1 MRLNLWVDA
10 LEPQLGGIGRYTW
23 ELCKGLSNHPAISEL
38 TFFARG
44 RLIDQPERLL
54 LGAKLPKRRR
64 LQTWAGLRKLRK
76 AIVHGP
82 NYFLPPYAETGVI
95 TVHDLSVF
103 RYPETHPVARVQA
116 FEQEFA
122 RSLRRANHVITDT
135 ETVRQELIADFG
147 VNPSDVTAIHLG
159 VDRPFFDEEFDAAK
173 LSALGLDPRQYGL
186 CIAALEPRKKILEL
200 LRAWRDLPPAL
211 RNRYPLVLA
220 GNAGWRNEGHRA
232 VIDQGVAEGWLRH
245 LGFIE
250 ETLLRQLYK
259 GARLFIYPSTYE
271 GFGLPAL
278 EAMASGAPVLVA
290 GRSCLPEVC
299 GNAAAYVDPDD
310 HAGFTGKLAQ
320 ALEDERWH
328 TESRRLGRER
338 AATFT
343 WQRCIEGTVEV
354 YREAWKLFGS

>member
-1 MRLNLWVDA
+1 
-10 LEPQLGGIGRYTW
+10 
-23 ELCKGLSNHPAISEL
+23 
-38 TFFARG
+38 
-44 RLIDQPERLL
+44 
-54 LGAKLPKRRR
+54 
-64 LQTWAGLRKLRK
+64 
-76 AIVHGP
+76 
-82 NYFLPPYAETGVI
+82 
-95 TVHDLSVF
+95 
-103 RYPETHPVARVQA
+103 
-116 FEQEFA
+116 
-122 RSLRRANHVITDT
+122 
-135 ETVRQELIADFG
+135 
-147 VNPSDVTAIHLG
+147 
-159 VDRPFFDEEFDAAK
+159 
-173 LSALGLDPRQYGL
+173 
-186 CIAALEPRKKILEL
+186 
-200 LRAWRDLPPAL
+200 
-211 RNRYPLVLA
+211 
-220 GNAGWRNEGHRA
+220 